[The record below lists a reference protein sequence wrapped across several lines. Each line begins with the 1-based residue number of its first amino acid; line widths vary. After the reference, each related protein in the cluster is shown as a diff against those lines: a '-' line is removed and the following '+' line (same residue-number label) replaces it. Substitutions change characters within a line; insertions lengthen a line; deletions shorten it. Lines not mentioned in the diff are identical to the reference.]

1 MVALFPHI
9 VEVSLVTA
17 SVLILRRQL
26 TGENGAILEYFVVIA
41 WRRQVRR
48 IEVGIA
54 VVELD
59 ARQLVFIEMN
69 VNSCGL
75 KRRIGDDNKELLDD
89 VTSCSALLAA
99 ETLVNHRLEFVQHLV
114 VFPFREFLFL
124 LPQTSQLSL
133 NFLYSAF
140 NSGGSKSFVWHKS
153 SPFSL
158 KWRSQASV
166 VWSIS
171 AARVI
176 GPTPPGT
183 GV

>member
-9 VEVSLVTA
+9 VEVSLVA
-17 SVLILRRQL
+17 AAILILRRQFAC
-26 TGENGAILEYFVVIA
+26 EDSAILEYLIVVA
-41 WRRQVRR
+41 GWRQVRR

-54 VVELD
+54 IVELD
-59 ARQLVFIEMN
+59 AWQLIFVE
-69 VNSCGL
+69 VDVHSCGL
-75 KRRIGDDNKELLDD
+75 KWRICDDDEELLDD
-89 VTSCSALLAA
+89 MAGRGALLTA
-99 ETLVNHRLEFVQHLV
+99 ETLVNHRLELIQHFV
-114 VFPFREFLFL
+114 VFALCEFLFL
-124 LPQTSQLSL
+124 PPQASQFGL

-140 NSGGSKSFVWHKS
+140 KSGGSKSFVWHKS

>member
-1 MVALFPHI
+1 MVTLFPHI
-9 VEVSLVTA
+9 IEVALVAA
-17 SVLILRRQL
+17 SVLVLRRQL
-26 TGENGAILEYFVVIA
+26 TGEDSAILEYFVVITG
-41 WRRQVRR
+41 RRQIRR

-54 VVELD
+54 VMEFD
-59 ARQLVFIEMN
+59 ARQLVFVEMD
-69 VNSCGL
+69 VNSRGL
-75 KRRIGDDNKELLDD
+75 ERRIGDDDEKLLND
-89 VTSCSALLAA
+89 VSSRRALLTNEA
-99 ETLVNHRLEFVQHLV
+99 LVNHRLEFVQHFI
-114 VFPFREFLFL
+114 VFALREFLFL

-140 NSGGSKSFVWHKS
+140 NFGGSKSFVWHKS